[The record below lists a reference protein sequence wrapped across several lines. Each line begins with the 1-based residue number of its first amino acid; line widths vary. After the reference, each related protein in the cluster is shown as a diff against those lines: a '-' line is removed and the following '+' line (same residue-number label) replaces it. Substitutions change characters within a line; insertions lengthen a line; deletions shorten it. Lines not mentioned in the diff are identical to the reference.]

1 MNTKYLYLNFDKI
14 YEEKDFFNVLHVDIN
29 LKISEIKESNE
40 VLYSIDSITCKK
52 LNHYDP
58 KLESYRDSIYLLNE
72 RLNNYNF
79 NGKKEWKLFY
89 LYKELIQTFEI
100 L

>member
-40 VLYSIDSITCKK
+40 VLYSI
-52 LNHYDP
+52 
-58 KLESYRDSIYLLNE
+58 ES
-72 RLNNYNF
+72 
-79 NGKKEWKLFY
+79 G
-89 LYKELIQTFEI
+89 T
-100 L
+100 

>member
-58 KLESYRDSIYLLNE
+58 KLESYRDSIY
-72 RLNNYNF
+72 
-79 NGKKEWKLFY
+79 
-89 LYKELIQTFEI
+89 
-100 L
+100 